1 MTVRM
6 QRMADWRH
14 IQGKIRKAR
23 TSSDPPGQL
32 AALYESTRDAMVAFE
47 LARLHEKNGSNADA
61 ATWYLTAAE
70 KFRRAQWKTKAQ
82 EALVRLGVEV
92 PLAITEASALASESV
107 SPEQVQGEVM
117 REISGT
123 DKLFGRS
130 EASSQFA
137 EATGE
142 PDADADE
149 GMGAPGESEGAGDIA
164 ASVGTEGAVVE
175 GAAGDGA
182 AGDAAKKR
190 RRRGRRGGRGR
201 RKKVVGAPATSV
213 TAASPVSA
221 AASSVEPVDVDAQPV
236 APPVVPRT
244 IPSRPSP
251 QAGGRQSGRV
261 SSQGRR
267 GQSSSAPPT
276 EIRRRDAEPAAE
288 TIVASEAE
296 FTDTSSGS
304 IGPAAW
310 QGRRRAGEPA
320 LASRLAGLESRLRR
334 MLASPPSSLD
344 DADKAPAGP
353 GVFVL
358 SDSELHDNYYVEAC
372 QTLRIGI
379 GNLVR
384 SGRTRNGDN
393 IRGLLAE
400 HLGITEPKVAKYL
413 KDHCAIRWVQLDEE
427 AQLLAHFAIAML
439 RPALN
444 D

>member
-1 MTVRM
+1 
-6 QRMADWRH
+6 MADWRH

-92 PLAITEASALASESV
+92 PLASTEAAALASDSENV
-107 SPEQVQGEVM
+107 PEQQTAGEGM
-117 REISGT
+117 REISIS
-123 DKLFGRS
+123 DKLLGRTPTPS
-130 EASSQFA
+130 AFS

-142 PDADADE
+142 PDADADA

-164 ASVGTEGAVVE
+164 TSATIEGV
-175 GAAGDGA
+175 
-182 AGDAAKKR
+182 AGDAGKKR

-201 RKKVVGAPATSV
+201 RKKVTSTPAPVTTASPIV
-213 TAASPVSA
+213 TANEPVADA
-221 AASSVEPVDVDAQPV
+221 AAPIEQRPVTMRP
-236 APPVVPRT
+236 APQT
-244 IPSRPSP
+244 S
-251 QAGGRQSGRV
+251 GRGSGRV
-261 SSQGRR
+261 SSGGRR
-267 GQSSSAPPT
+267 GQGTGRPVS
-276 EIRRRDAEPAAE
+276 EIPRRDTEPASGGGTPIE
-288 TIVASEAE
+288 SEAE
-296 FTDTSSGS
+296 PSATGS

-320 LASRLAGLESRLRR
+320 LASRLATLESKLRR
-334 MLASPPSSLD
+334 MLASIPSNLD

-400 HLGITEPKVAKYL
+400 HLGITEPRVAKYL
-413 KDHCAIRWVQLDEE
+413 KDHCAIRWLQLDED
-427 AQLLAHFAIAML
+427 AQLLAHFAIAVL